1 MTLGDIRILIEYNY
15 WGNHRA
21 LDACAVLTPDQFT
34 RDLGNSFPSV
44 RDTLAH
50 ILGAEW
56 IWHERWR
63 GRSPTTLLTA
73 AEFPDL
79 ASIRAR
85 WSAVESDVRT
95 LVEGLDEARLARV
108 HEYRLVSGLASA
120 QPLWQ
125 LIQHLVN
132 HGSYHRGQ
140 ITMMLRILGTKPVG
154 TDLITFYR
162 ESAAAAAL

>member
-1 MTLGDIRILIEYNY
+1 MTLDDIRTLIEFNY

-21 LDACAVLTPDQFT
+21 LDACAGLTPEQFM

-56 IWHERWR
+56 IWHERWH
-63 GRSPTTLLTA
+63 GRSPKTLLLPGD
-73 AEFPDL
+73 FPDL

-85 WSAVESDVRT
+85 WGDVESDSRKFVG
-95 LVEGLDEARLARV
+95 GLNEATLARV
-108 HEYRLVSGLASA
+108 HEYRLVSGVASA

-140 ITMMLRILGTKPVG
+140 ITMMLRILGAKPMG

-162 ESAAAAAL
+162 ERPAAAAR

>member
-1 MTLGDIRILIEYNY
+1 MNRQDIITLFDYNAWANERIL
-15 WGNHRA
+15 G
-21 LDACAVLTPDQFT
+21 AVESLTAEQFT

-56 IWHERWR
+56 IWHERWH
-63 GRSPTTLLTA
+63 GRSPTALLTPA
-73 AEFPDL
+73 DFPDL

-85 WSAVESDVRT
+85 WGEVESDIRKFVG
-95 LVEGLDEARLARV
+95 GLNESTLARV
-108 HEYRLVSGLASA
+108 HEYRLVSGTASA

-140 ITMMLRILGTKPVG
+140 ITMMLRILGAKPVG

-162 ESAAAAAL
+162 ERPAAAAR

>member
-1 MTLGDIRILIEYNY
+1 MTPEHIRLLYDYNA
-15 WGNHRA
+15 WANHRS
-21 LDACAVLTPDQFT
+21 LDACAPLAPEQFT

-50 ILGAEW
+50 IYGAEW
-56 IWHERWR
+56 IWHERWN
-63 GRSPTTLLTA
+63 GRSPA
-73 AEFPDL
+73 ALPPGTEFPEL
-79 ASIRAR
+79 AALRGR
-85 WSAVESDVRT
+85 WSELESTIRGYVGRLTEADLQRV
-95 LVEGLDEARLARV
+95 LD
-108 HEYRLVSGLASA
+108 YRLINGQASA

-140 ITMMLRILGTKPVG
+140 ITMMLRVLGAKPIG

-162 ESAAAAAL
+162 ERAAAAAH

>member
-1 MTLGDIRILIEYNY
+1 MNLDEIRTLIEYNH
-15 WGNHRA
+15 WANHRS
-21 LDACAVLTPDQFT
+21 LDACAPLTPEQFT

-56 IWHERWR
+56 IWHERWN
-63 GRSPTTLLTA
+63 GRSPTALPPGNDFADMA
-73 AEFPDL
+73 AL
-79 ASIRAR
+79 RAR
-85 WSAVESDVRT
+85 WAELESTICGYLGRLT
-95 LVEGLDEARLARV
+95 EADLQRV
-108 HEYRLVSGLASA
+108 LEYRLVSGQASA

-140 ITMMLRILGTKPVG
+140 ITTMLRILGAKPVG

-162 ESAAAAAL
+162 ERAAAAR